1 MSSAT
6 PARCRRSAI
15 ALACALSALLTLGLS
30 PVASA
35 DPPDPTEASVPDPT
49 EASVPA
55 DGPEVAIPT
64 GASTESDYIVTLADA
79 PIAAYDGDVAGYD
92 ATQPADGEDVDVDSA
107 DAKRY
112 RSYLRKRQDTV
123 AARIGS
129 TPDERYEVGLNAFTA
144 EITGEQAATLA
155 RTDGVV
161 SVHRNT
167 LRRVPDDKKSVDFLG
182 LSGSDGVWSR
192 LGGPD
197 DAGRGVVVGVL
208 DTGIW
213 PESAS
218 FAGEPLRASSRQK
231 GRGGARYVPTR
242 SGETVTMVKSDGG
255 TFTGRCQS
263 GEDFTV
269 DDCNSKIVGA
279 RYFGDTW
286 LARVPPAQRD
296 DVVSPRDGEGHGSH
310 TASIAAGNHGVRAVV
325 DDRDFGRI
333 SGVAP
338 AAKIAAYKVVWQAKD
353 AAQTGAYDS
362 DVLAAIDAAI
372 SDGVDVI
379 NFSITSADDPTAPVQ
394 LAFLSAAS
402 AGIFVATSAGN
413 SGPGASTVQSTSP
426 WVTTVGAHT
435 IAPYYGTVTLG
446 NGQAYAG
453 ISTSVDEQVGPA
465 PLVNGAAVVAA
476 GQTAANAAACTPG
489 SLDPA
494 KAAGAIVVCARGV
507 VDRIVKS
514 AEVERAGGIGM
525 VLANL
530 TPNTLDADLHDV
542 PTVHVD
548 PPASTEITAY
558 AATAGAT
565 ATLTEGNETSTE
577 LAYPQIAT
585 FSSRGPS
592 VGTGGDTLKP
602 DLVAPGV
609 SILGAVAP
617 PRNEGRD
624 FGFLS
629 GTSESAPQV
638 SGLAALWF
646 GAGVRPKWSPMTIK
660 SALMTTAADLVDGT
674 GRRATDPFAQGAG
687 RVVPDR
693 MFEPG
698 LVYPAGQR
706 DWLGYLEGLGMDTG
720 TQTKAI
726 DPSDYNAPSIAIG
739 RLVGQ
744 QTVTRRVTAVAAGR
758 YRVSAKV
765 PGVDIDVSPSVLD
778 FQHAGQT
785 KTFRVTFT
793 PTTAEVDRPAT
804 GTLTWK
810 GRRGAVRVPLAV
822 TPRALEAPAQV
833 AGRGS
838 SGQVRFRVTSG
849 STGTFTA
856 VASGLATGGVRTG
869 SLTIDQSFAYRVRPA
884 PGTKAARFT
893 VRSSEAKAN
902 LDLYVYQ
909 YDANAVARLVG
920 QSTGPSSTESFVVAK
935 PSSSASTS
943 GSPVP
948 GDYALQVVNAGNAPG
963 TTATPFTAQTGLVV
977 PTGGEGSF
985 TVTPAQTEATAGRPF
1000 VLTAGWTEL
1009 PEGVPYVGWIE
1020 YPGGRGTVVTV
1031 N

>member
-6 PARCRRSAI
+6 PLRCRPSAI
-15 ALACALSALLTLGLS
+15 ALACALSAVLTLGLS

-35 DPPDPTEASVPDPT
+35 DPPDGPEAVLPLPTE
-49 EASVPA
+49 
-55 DGPEVAIPT
+55 
-64 GASTESDYIVTLADA
+64 ASTESDYIVTLADA
-79 PIAAYDGDVAGYD
+79 PIAAYDGDVDGYD
-92 ATQPADGEDVDVDSA
+92 ATLPVDGEDVDLDSA

-123 AARIGS
+123 AARVGT
-129 TPDERYEVGLNAFTA
+129 TPDERYEVGLNAFTT
-144 EITGEQAATLA
+144 EITGEQATTLA

-167 LRRVPDDKKSVDFLG
+167 LRRIPDDKKSVDFLG
-182 LSGSDGVWSR
+182 LSGSEGVWSR
-192 LGGPD
+192 LGGPE

-218 FAGEPLRASSRQK
+218 FAGDPLRTSSRNK
-231 GRGGARYVPTR
+231 GSGGTRFVPTR
-242 SGETVTMVKSDGG
+242 SGETITMTKSDGG
-255 TFTGRCQS
+255 TFTGRCQA

-286 LARVPPAQRD
+286 LSRVPPAQRA

-310 TASIAAGNHGVRAVV
+310 TASIAVGNHGVRAVV

-353 AAQTGAYDS
+353 PAQSGAYDS

-372 SDGVDVI
+372 GDGVDVI
-379 NFSITSADDPTAPVQ
+379 NFSVSSADDPTSPVQ
-394 LAFLSAAS
+394 LAFLAAAS
-402 AGIFVATSAGN
+402 AGIFVSTSAGN

-453 ISTSVDEQVGPA
+453 ISTSVDEPTGPA
-465 PLVNGAAVVAA
+465 PLVNGAAVVAD
-476 GQTAANAAACTPG
+476 GQTAANAAACAPN
-489 SLDPA
+489 SLDPT
-494 KAAGAIVVCARGV
+494 KTAGTIVVCARGV
-507 VDRIVKS
+507 VDRIIKS
-514 AEVERAGGIGM
+514 EEVERAGGIGM

-530 TPNTLDADLHDV
+530 TPNTLDADLHSV

-548 PPASTEITAY
+548 PPASTEITTY

-565 ATLTEGNETSTE
+565 ATLTEGNETATD
-577 LAYPQIAT
+577 LAYPQIAS
-585 FSSRGPS
+585 FSARGPS

-617 PRNEGRD
+617 PSNEGRD

-646 GAGVRPKWSPMTIK
+646 GAGVRPRWSPMTIK
-660 SALMTTAADLVDGT
+660 SALMTTAADLVDGS
-674 GRRATDPFAQGAG
+674 GRRMTDPFAQGAG
-687 RVVPDR
+687 RVVPER
-693 MFEPG
+693 MFAPG

-706 DWLGYLEGLGMDTG
+706 DWLGYLEGLGKDTG
-720 TQTKAI
+720 TRTKAI
-726 DPSDYNAPSIAIG
+726 DPSAYNSPSIAIG
-739 RLVGQ
+739 RLVGK

-758 YRVSAKV
+758 YRVAARV
-765 PGVDIDVSPSVLD
+765 PGVDVDVHPSVLD
-778 FQHAGQT
+778 VRHAGQT
-785 KTFRVTFT
+785 RTFRVTFT
-793 PTTAEVDRPAT
+793 RTSASFDQAAT
-804 GTLTWK
+804 GFLAWK
-810 GRRGAVRVPLAV
+810 GKRGSVRIPLAV
-822 TPRALEAPAQV
+822 TPRALEAPLQV
-833 AGRGS
+833 AGSGS
-838 SGQVRFRVTSG
+838 SGQVRFSVTPGES
-849 STGTFTA
+849 GTFVTH
-856 VASGLATGGVRTG
+856 ASGLASGEPKGADKPVRVGETTQF
-869 SLTIDQSFAYRVRPA
+869 LVPIAKQ
-884 PGTKAARFT
+884 TKAARFT
-893 VRSSEAKAN
+893 VRTDDPAA
-902 LDLYVYQ
+902 
-909 YDANAVARLVG
+909 AVHLTIGRLL
-920 QSTGPSSTESFVVAK
+920 SATTYTVVA
-935 PSSSASTS
+935 ASTTAAAS
-943 GSPVP
+943 QSLVLAKPAP
-948 GDYALQVVNAGNAPG
+948 GYADSYVAFVTGARSAPG
-963 TTATPFTAQTGLVV
+963 TTATTYDLRSGLVESSSNQ
-977 PTGGEGSF
+977 GEF
-985 TVTPAQTEATAGRPF
+985 TVEPKTSRATAGTPIA
-1000 VLTAGWTEL
+1000 LTASWSGVQES
-1009 PEGVPYVGWIE
+1009 VPYVGWIE
-1020 YPGGRGTVVTV
+1020 YPNGRGTVVTV